1 MQLSLTQDELNQI
14 VEKAIERNHGAEHD
28 TMRDTLVECLIS
40 LFPDKAFTLEE
51 AATIEKIV
59 DLLIQFSVTSATRAS
74 VEVLDILSQK
84 ALAAQ

>member
-1 MQLSLTQDELNQI
+1 M
-14 VEKAIERNHGAEHD
+14 
-28 TMRDTLVECLIS
+28 IS

-74 VEVLDILSQK
+74 VEVLDVLSQK